1 MDWHDQPKQPEQRWS
16 CHQNPE
22 VCILSPSKYSTC
34 NIVLLSRRIN
44 HPSYG
49 GSPPDYDF
57 QLIEL
62 SSTVNFADPQ
72 LSHVFPACWPTSEPT
87 SGRVLVHI
95 CCCCSM
101 KIIIYYPFSSGCHFR
116 LGNNQLRWQSANNF
130 AEGMWCTTFILR
142 LLKTGIFFR
151 QMSRLSQG
159 AHATTYQPTEA
170 ELQTRWSAWASWR
183 VELILA
189 RRVTNPTVSHFNSN

>member
-1 MDWHDQPKQPEQRWS
+1 MVAVHQIMTFNSSSSHQVWTSQTQH
-16 CHQNPE
+16 CHMCSQH
-22 VCILSPSKYSTC
+22 VG
-34 NIVLLSRRIN
+34 LLLNQQVDGYLCTYVAAFI
-44 HPSYG
+44 
-49 GSPPDYDF
+49 
-57 QLIEL
+57 
-62 SSTVNFADPQ
+62 
-72 LSHVFPACWPTSEPT
+72 
-87 SGRVLVHI
+87 
-95 CCCCSM
+95 M
-101 KIIIYYPFSSGCHFR
+101 KTIIYYPFSPGCHFW

-142 LLKTGIFFR
+142 LLKTGFFFR